1 MTKAW
6 CPPLLKVTIVCSD
19 PCEGWPCFEC
29 EMMVET
35 IGAAMKAALGKDN
48 VDFRH
53 ESVDEACKHWKSIEF
68 NDLDAPYFLVG
79 DEVKLN
85 GPEWRSAPFEA
96 VVSILATGVSRP

>member
-1 MTKAW
+1 M
-6 CPPLLKVTIVCSD
+6 PLLKVTIVCSD

-35 IGAAMKAALGKDN
+35 IGAAIKSALGKDN

-53 ESVDEACKHWKSIEF
+53 ESVEEACNHWKSIAF

-85 GPEWRSAPFEA
+85 GPEWRSAPFES
-96 VVSILATGVSRP
+96 VVSILSAGAPRL